1 MMLIQQNKGAK
12 HYISI
17 GHGHLNLLVTT
28 SLSAGSKG
36 IHLKKK
42 KKVYIVFLFPMR
54 GGGSKTRG
62 HGPSLS
68 QFFSL
73 SRFT

>member
-17 GHGHLNLLVTT
+17 GPGHLNLLITP

-36 IHLKKK
+36 IQIKKMQ
-42 KKVYIVFLFPMR
+42 KVDIVFFVPYEGR
-54 GGGSKTRG
+54 GVKDSGTW
-62 HGPSLS
+62 PLP
-68 QFFSL
+68 L
-73 SRFT
+73 